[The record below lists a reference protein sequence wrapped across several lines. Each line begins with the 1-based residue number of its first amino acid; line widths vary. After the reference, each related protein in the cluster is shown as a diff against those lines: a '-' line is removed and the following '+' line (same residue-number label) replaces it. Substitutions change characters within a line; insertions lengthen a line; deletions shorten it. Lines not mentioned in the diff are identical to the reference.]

1 MGCDGFGQ
9 SIFEPVMR
17 RIMEQYQPGAVF
29 LQCGA
34 DSLVG
39 DRLGTFN
46 LSIKGHGKCVEFMK
60 SFGKPLMVVGGGG
73 YTIRNVARC
82 WAYETALALDE
93 QLRNELPYNDYYE
106 YFAPD
111 HHLHISPSNMENLN
125 HPEYL
130 QKIKERI
137 FENLRHVPEAPS
149 VGIGSAAATARRD
162 PGVNLEVDEDKD
174 DPDSRNNQRE
184 LDARTRPSNDYGP
197 DADDIKHRDRSS
209 PAGNAG
215 NGSLESKKD
224 TDKKEV
230 RDGAA
235 VAWLQR
241 VVPRGARVRAGTCQH
256 RAPLV

>member
-1 MGCDGFGQ
+1 
-9 SIFEPVMR
+9 
-17 RIMEQYQPGAVF
+17 MEQYQPGAVF

-60 SFGKPLMVVGGGG
+60 SFGKPLLVVGGGG

-125 HPEYL
+125 QTEYL

-137 FENLRHVPEAPS
+137 FENLRHVPPAP
-149 VGIGSAAATARRD
+149 GIQIGGAAATAARD
-162 PGVNLEVDEDKD
+162 PGVDMDTDQDQD
-174 DPDSRNNQRE
+174 DPDSRTNQRE
-184 LDARTRPSNDYGP
+184 LDARTRAKYEPSISHQLSAAMHVVQN
-197 DADDIKHRDRSS
+197 RSLICACVQQRLRPRRQRYKTPRS
-209 PAGNAG
+209 IVV
-215 NGSLESKKD
+215 GSSERLIRIQE
-224 TDKKEV
+224 
-230 RDGAA
+230 G
-235 VAWLQR
+235 
-241 VVPRGARVRAGTCQH
+241 
-256 RAPLV
+256 